1 MKRPEPQH
9 STAVPG
15 RLSNEVRAEVG
26 RRLYLDDWDV
36 VQLGPPPRLREV
48 ERELEIA
55 PIERGASDRLV
66 DGALFILDAPE
77 KVPAIWGRDDEVLW
91 PKGEPFLLVGP
102 DGVGK
107 GTIAQQLALGLA
119 GVPRALDFLGLPV
132 NMVPGGVLY
141 VAADRPNQIAR
152 SFRRMV
158 GEDDRALLSAGV
170 SIWRGPLPF
179 DLGTEPNE
187 LVPWLREREEKVA
200 IFDSLGALLRD
211 PASDEAGSGVFRALM
226 DATAE
231 GYEVC
236 CLYHPRKAEQGA
248 PKRVQTVADVY
259 GSRWIT
265 AGAGSVLYLDG
276 QPGDL
281 IVKARHLKQPAG
293 EVGPWT
299 LKHDHDAGKT
309 DLYETPDLLELA
321 VVGVTVKDAAASL
334 FDTADPDPNEIE
346 KARRRLDKLA
356 DRGDVERLSNPGD
369 ATIYKTTEAGK

>member
-1 MKRPEPQH
+1 MSRPEATPRN
-9 STAVPG
+9 G
-15 RLSNEVRAEVG
+15 RLTDEQRAEVG
-26 RRLYLDDWDV
+26 RRLMLEDWDV
-36 VQLGPPPRLREV
+36 VANGPAPRLRDVEAEMEV
-48 ERELEIA
+48 P
-55 PIERGASDRLV
+55 PITPVASERLV
-66 DGALFILDAPE
+66 DGAVFILDAPE
-77 KVPAIWGRDDEVLW
+77 KVPAIWGRDDGVLW

-170 SIWRGPLPF
+170 SVWRGPLPF
-179 DLGTEPNE
+179 DLGSEPGE
-187 LVPWLREREEKVA
+187 LVPWLREREQKVC
-200 IFDSLGALLRD
+200 ILDSLGALLRD

-236 CLYHPRKAEQGA
+236 CLYHPRKPEQGA
-248 PKRVQTVADVY
+248 PNRVQTVADVY

-293 EVGPWT
+293 EVGPLT
-299 LKHDHDAGKT
+299 LKHDHEAGKT
-309 DLYETPDLLELA
+309 DLYETPDLVDLA
-321 VVGVTVKDAAASL
+321 GIGITVKDAAASL
-334 FDTADPDPNEIE
+334 FDTADPSANEIE

-356 DRGDVERLSNPGD
+356 DRGDVERLSNPGEP
-369 ATIYKTTEAGK
+369 TVYKTPEVGR